1 MVGCFVG
8 ASDGKCKLFNP
19 INVITV
25 IMEKKDKVEFF
36 WGNCAKSQGDVET
49 FLCAIDSDHSF
60 IGKRI
65 AIKDD
70 LQIIYYILP
79 FSDDDAIL
87 FVVIEESGQLLDAY
101 EGYSNADLDILE
113 SSFPKTIRAI
123 RDGMSANLTNYAI
136 VRLESNERPFD
147 CVATKISNIN
157 IADLDTEYVFKKV
170 LSLCEYANEV
180 LKESDWDRVSFWQ
193 KARIMAHGVIEGA
206 QTAIKAQRIGNF
218 LDKIL

>member
-1 MVGCFVG
+1 
-8 ASDGKCKLFNP
+8 
-19 INVITV
+19 
-25 IMEKKDKVEFF
+25 MEKKDKVEFF

-113 SSFPKTIRAI
+113 SLFPKTIRAI

-157 IADLDTEYVFKKV
+157 IADLDTEYVFRKV

-180 LKESDWDRVSFWQ
+180 LKESDWDRVPSWQ
-193 KARIMAHGVIEGA
+193 KARIMARIMAHGVIEGV